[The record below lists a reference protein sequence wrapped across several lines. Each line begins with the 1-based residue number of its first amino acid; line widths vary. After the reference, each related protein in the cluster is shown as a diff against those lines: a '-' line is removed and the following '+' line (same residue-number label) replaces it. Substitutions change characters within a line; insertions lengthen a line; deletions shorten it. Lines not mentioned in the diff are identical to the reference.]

1 VYTIWTRYTRSAVL
15 ILNVI
20 DRYAQEANNV
30 PLARPLGGLRFW
42 LEAKEAPSPV
52 VTFNPLIEMAV
63 RRNGSGF
70 YLFYGHE
77 RLSDGS
83 TRRILLPGTQYKL
96 RVTSPSGLY
105 QDKVKSVPLPLPDLN
120 QIKPINHLTQYT
132 IAMEPGPAYNFDGV
146 SPIRVQDSTLPCTM
160 RNFPG
165 RAGPSVLRGSLYRT
179 DGTPVVEA
187 EIKTLNLDGSIAAK
201 STSSASGE
209 WLLWFI
215 DRPTGQ
221 IDVLVTYPKTKPSD
235 TPQTVTVSA
244 VCIVRGFETVLGQTA
259 ISGVVVKGERPF
271 SGAVVSMS
279 GLPNLSG
286 QAVSAKNGVWTYYFP
301 IELIVNQPYPQVTP
315 TVTLPDG
322 SKQRLDPIELLPRRT
337 VSVRQITRFS

>member
-1 VYTIWTRYTRSAVL
+1 VYTIWTTYTHSAVL

-20 DRYAQEANNV
+20 DRYAQEAANV
-30 PLARPLGGLRFW
+30 PLARPRGGLRFW

-52 VTFNPLIEMAV
+52 VTFSPPIEMAV

-70 YLFYGHE
+70 YVFYGLE

-83 TRRILLPGTQYKL
+83 TRRISLPGTQYKL
-96 RVTSPSGLY
+96 RITSPSGLY
-105 QDKVKSVPLPLPDLN
+105 QDAIKSVPLPLPDLN
-120 QIKPINHLTQYT
+120 QTKNNPLAQYT
-132 IAMEPGPAYNFDGV
+132 IPMEPGQAYNFDGV
-146 SPIRVQDSTLPCTM
+146 MPARVQDSTLPCTM

-165 RAGPSVLRGSLYRT
+165 RTGPSVLRGSLHRT
-179 DGTPVVEA
+179 DGTPVAAA
-187 EIKTLNLDGSIAAK
+187 EIQTINPDGSIAAQGI
-201 STSSASGE
+201 SSASGE

-221 IDVLVTYPKTKPSD
+221 IDVLVTYPKAKPSD
-235 TPQTVTVSA
+235 TAQTVTVPA

-259 ISGVVVKGERPF
+259 ISGVVIKGERPF
-271 SGAVVSMS
+271 AGAVVTMS

-286 QAVSAKNGVWTYYFP
+286 QTVSANNGVWNYYFP
-301 IELIVNQPYPQVTP
+301 IELTFKQEKPKVTP

-322 SKQRLDPIELLPRRT
+322 SKQTLKPVELLPRRT
-337 VSVRQITRFS
+337 VLVEQVTRFP